1 MFGKTSKRFSRSL
14 TIRGV
19 LLFFAL
25 ALAAPAVAG
34 AQSPAKPQVH
44 LIVIDGGINP
54 AVDDFIRESIGRAQA
69 AAARGLIIQLDTPGG
84 LLTST
89 RSIVKEILGSPVPV
103 IVYVAP
109 SGAGAGS
116 AGVFITMSA
125 HIAAMAPATNIG
137 AAHPVGGGGQ
147 EVKGVMGEKI
157 ENFTASFSEAIA
169 QKRGR
174 NTEWAIQAVRRSVSI
189 TEQEALKKNVIDI
202 VAKDIDDLL
211 RQAEGRKVDLDG
223 KVVKLSFKDVEVAR
237 FEMGLKQKIINALS
251 DPNIAYLLLM
261 AGILGLYMEFSNPGV
276 VFPGVAGGIALLLAL
291 TSFQILPINYAGLL
305 LILLGVALLV
315 GEAFVPS
322 FGVLGIGGA
331 ISLGL
336 GSLLLFDTETSDL
349 AVDPAIVLTAVGTV
363 TLLILLVGY
372 LVFKSQRRKPTT
384 GLEGLLGEI
393 GEVREK
399 LNPTGKVFVHGEYWN
414 AEGDGEVAVGE
425 RVEVVGFDGMRLKVR
440 RLAGSSRTASQSQ

>member
-1 MFGKTSKRFSRSL
+1 MFGKISRKFLRSS
-14 TIRGV
+14 R
-19 LLFFAL
+19 LLPLKFGLFA
-25 ALAAPAVAG
+25 ALIIGGLSVAAQPKEASGPHVD
-34 AQSPAKPQVH
+34 

-54 AVDDFIRESIGRAQA
+54 AVDDFIRESIGRARSKG
-69 AAARGLIIQLDTPGG
+69 ARALIIQLDTPGG

-89 RSIVKEILGSPVPV
+89 RSIVKDILGASVPV

-116 AGVFITMSA
+116 AGVFITLSA
-125 HIAAMAPATNIG
+125 HIAAMAPGTNIG
-137 AAHPVGGGGQ
+137 AAHPVAGGGQ

-189 TEQEALKKNVIDI
+189 TEKEALKKNVIDI

-211 RQAEGRKVDLDG
+211 QQADGKKVDVDG
-223 KVVKLSFKDVEVAR
+223 RDQVLSLKGVRVER
-237 FEMGLKQKIINALS
+237 FEMGLKQKIINILS

-261 AGILGLYMEFSNPGV
+261 AGILGIYMEFSHPGV
-276 VFPGVAGGIALLLAL
+276 IFPGVAGGIALLLAL

-305 LILLGVALLV
+305 LILLGIALLI
-315 GEAFVPS
+315 GEAFLPS

-331 ISLGL
+331 IALGL
-336 GSLLLFDTETSDL
+336 GSLLLFDTESSDL
-349 AVDPAIVLTAVGTV
+349 AVDRSIIFTAVA
-363 TLLILLVGY
+363 TLSAFILLVGY
-372 LVFKSQRRKPTT
+372 LVFKSQKKKPTM

-393 GEVREK
+393 GEVRVE
-399 LNPTGKVFVHGEYWN
+399 LNPIGKVFVHGEYWN
-414 AEGDGEVAVGE
+414 AEGQGQIGVGE
-425 RVEVVGFDGMRLKVR
+425 KVRVVGFEGMSLKVKK
-440 RLAGSSRTASQSQ
+440 LSEQHEEN